1 MKNDFEKCTS
11 KIVLFYRTF
20 VYFIFKEALLMETY
34 LKATD
39 VAQLV
44 KLSLVTIR
52 RYTAANKIP
61 CYRINRAVRYKKS
74 EIQEWVEKNG
84 ATTFE
89 NQNDKN

>member
-1 MKNDFEKCTS
+1 M
-11 KIVLFYRTF
+11 
-20 VYFIFKEALLMETY
+20 METY

-61 CYRINRAVRYKKS
+61 FYRINRAVRYKKS

-84 ATTFE
+84 ATTAE
-89 NQNDKN
+89 NQNDKNCEGKE